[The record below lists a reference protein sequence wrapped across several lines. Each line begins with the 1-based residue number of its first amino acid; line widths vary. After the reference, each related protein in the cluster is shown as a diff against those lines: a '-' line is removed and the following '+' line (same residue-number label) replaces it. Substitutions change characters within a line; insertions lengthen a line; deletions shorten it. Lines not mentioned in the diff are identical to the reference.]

1 MDSALLLVSFI
12 VLVAL
17 IFDFING
24 FHDAANS
31 VATIVATRVLS
42 PFQAVLWA
50 AFWNFI
56 AAIPLLFFHEAGV
69 AKTVGAG
76 MVDINLVTE
85 MVVLAGLIGAIFWN
99 LFTWYYGLPS
109 SSSHALIGGYAG
121 ATMAKAGLT
130 RGWISIFEALV
141 PSGWTST
148 ILFIFL
154 APLIGLALGYL
165 LMVVVFWLFR
175 HSSPRR
181 MDTWFRRLQLL
192 SSGLFSYSHGAN
204 DAQKTMG
211 IITSVLVASGFLQ
224 SFDVQWWVVL
234 SAHAAIALGTMSG
247 GWRIV
252 HTMGARLTRLK
263 PRGGFCAETA
273 GAIAI
278 LLPTYLKVPV
288 STTHVITGAIAGVGS
303 IQRLKAVRWGL
314 ATNILWAW
322 ILTIPMSA
330 LAGAF
335 SFLLIFWLTGRA

>member
-1 MDSALLLVSFI
+1 MDNALLLVSFI
-12 VLVAL
+12 VFVAL
-17 IFDFING
+17 VFDFING

-121 ATMAKAGLT
+121 ASMAKVAAT
-130 RGWISIFEALV
+130 RGAGSALDAIV
-141 PSGWTST
+141 PSGWVST
-148 ILFIFL
+148 VAFIFI
-154 APLIGLALGYL
+154 APMIGLVLGYA
-165 LMVVVFWLFR
+165 LMVLVFWLFR
-175 HSSPRR
+175 QSSPRR
-181 MDTWFRRLQLL
+181 MDTWFRRLQLV

-211 IITSVLVASGFLQ
+211 IITSVLVAAGYLKE
-224 SFDVQWWVVL
+224 FDVQWWVVL
-234 SAHAAIALGTMSG
+234 SAHAAIALGTMIG

-322 ILTIPMSA
+322 VLTIPMSA

-335 SFLLIFWLTGRA
+335 SFLLIYWLTGRA